1 MYNPLLQDTLPN
13 TSSPIVALSS
23 DAADAEPSQSSPII
37 SDNNNPEYQISSNNS
52 DRRFRQQL
60 VQSQASGT
68 PAAVFIGSSFSSPHC
83 RYCLGGRSL
92 SLNCSDQADDHRV
105 GESLVGPCL
114 CKGTMG
120 LVHPGCLTRW
130 LQLSRKHRCELCGFD
145 LRQCDQQLMPE
156 LAQAAA
162 DAAAAAAAAR
172 SEAAAE
178 AATTAAQGEA
188 SADGS
193 TVAPNWCTWLRQPD
207 QVCCLAVTICC
218 LAVAVPLIGV
228 LIFFIADLRQ
238 EETKQSNGYQL
249 VLFELLTGFVSVGV
263 IIWIVY
269 GAATCWRRYQSWRME
284 LTVQREMT
292 VIVALEEGS

>member
-1 MYNPLLQDTLPN
+1 DTLPN

-193 TVAPNWCTWLRQPD
+193 SVAPNWCTWLRQPD
-207 QVCCLAVTICC
+207 
-218 LAVAVPLIGV
+218 
-228 LIFFIADLRQ
+228 Q